1 MLERMFMFTPGVRI
15 PFSFGST
22 CRRWP
27 CVVWGQQQEEE
38 GSAEEEDSTRDM
50 GGVVANDTGP
60 AASAEEAV
68 LDPTLVGRHSLDAE
82 GPWIVSQR
90 SGKFLCWRADNL
102 QDSDEEEDKHYAEP
116 VAMVE
121 EDTVLLPLDPDIVL
135 DGQGLG
141 EDMSCDHL

>member
-1 MLERMFMFTPGVRI
+1 M
-15 PFSFGST
+15 
-22 CRRWP
+22 
-27 CVVWGQQQEEE
+27 
-38 GSAEEEDSTRDM
+38 
-50 GGVVANDTGP
+50 ANDTGP

-82 GPWIVSQR
+82 G
-90 SGKFLCWRADNL
+90 
-102 QDSDEEEDKHYAEP
+102 QDSDEVEDKHYAEP